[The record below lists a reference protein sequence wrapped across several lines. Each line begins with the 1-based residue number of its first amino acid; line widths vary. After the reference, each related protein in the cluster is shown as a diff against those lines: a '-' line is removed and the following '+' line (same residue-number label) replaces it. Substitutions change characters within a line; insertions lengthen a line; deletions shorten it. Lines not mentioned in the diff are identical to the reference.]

1 MSENDISKMK
11 VADLKKELKNRGLN
25 TLGNKNELVERLQNA
40 LIDGGDPLED
50 TANSEDL
57 LEDDELNDDILEEE
71 EEKLQDGIVEED
83 RMLKSPTPSEASK
96 SESPEQKAQEQC
108 NKNQE
113 PQEEKKEEQAMPQK
127 KVALK
132 RNISISVPTLVTT
145 PVAVTSVASDGEAKK
160 TEDANKSEQ
169 HSGEPE
175 KKIIKL
181 NQMTA
186 QERLEMRA
194 KKFGAQVVES
204 PNSKL
209 QARAARFGLGGTSSS
224 VASGSPTSNLISLD
238 ALKKRAERFGVNVS
252 DKVTKLEL
260 DEKLQKR
267 QARFGEAAT
276 TSKLTAT
283 GKVAITAASS
293 TNTNYSERARLR
305 LERFKNTA

>member
-1 MSENDISKMK
+1 MSDNDISKMK
-11 VADLKKELKNRGLN
+11 VADLKKELKTRGLN

-71 EEKLQDGIVEED
+71 EEKLQDVTVEED

-96 SESPEQKAQEQC
+96 SESPEQQKALDQCSKDHEPEQG
-108 NKNQE
+108 
-113 PQEEKKEEQAMPQK
+113 KKEEQSLPHK

-132 RNISISVPTLVTT
+132 RNISISVPTPVTT
-145 PVAVTSVASDGEAKK
+145 PAAVTSVAGDSNESK
-160 TEDANKSEQ
+160 NKETVTKSSEQ
-169 HSGEPE
+169 QSGEPE

-181 NQMTA
+181 SQMTA

-194 KKFGAQVVES
+194 KKFGAQTTES
-204 PNSKL
+204 SDSKL
-209 QARAARFGLGGTSSS
+209 QARAARFGLGSAGSSTTSTNS
-224 VASGSPTSNLISLD
+224 LISLD
-238 ALKKRAERFGVNVS
+238 ALKRRAERFGGSVS
-252 DKVTKLEL
+252 NKVTKLEL

-276 TSKLTAT
+276 ASKLTAT
-283 GKVAITAASS
+283 GKVAITATSS
-293 TNTNYSERARLR
+293 TTTDYSERARLR
-305 LERFKNTA
+305 LERFKNVA